1 MIKDDIASD
10 NYKKKIKY
18 VWEVTKQNLEPVWDS
33 RYSDDHKNMF
43 F

>member
-33 RYSDDHKNMF
+33 RYLDDHKNMF